1 MVLKE
6 AELKESK
13 KIYGGCAKRLKGG
26 GGLGK
31 DKEFDDKLSSWIE
44 ARKMLEEHLQSDRG
58 PPRATIGR
66 VSCRATVSR
75 CDVCDDAADETAI
88 DMDGNGG
95 LNIEEKG
102 AKEASTALAAENEA
116 SDPPTT
122 SLKPFVVLKLK
133 RPIDKLE
140 DTFRNSLNLCW
151 EGTTWM
157 NNQIVERYLRATF
170 KAPGF
175 VQGKHLLV
183 WDCFNAPISADTKKV
198 F

>member
-1 MVLKE
+1 M
-6 AELKESK
+6 
-13 KIYGGCAKRLKGG
+13 
-26 GGLGK
+26 
-31 DKEFDDKLSSWIE
+31 
-44 ARKMLEEHLQSDRG
+44 
-58 PPRATIGR
+58 
-66 VSCRATVSR
+66 
-75 CDVCDDAADETAI
+75 
-88 DMDGNGG
+88 
-95 LNIEEKG
+95 
-102 AKEASTALAAENEA
+102 
-116 SDPPTT
+116 
-122 SLKPFVVLKLK
+122 LKLK

-198 F
+198 FRSLQMQTPSYPVVLRNGFMYENIDITCSSIQCDM